1 MANTGINM
9 LIENSLTNGDTVS
22 LSPLGGYY
30 AFRLMNVVGDDVRSI
45 DLTDKPGV
53 QLLSDDAAVVI
64 DETPHADI
72 NKRDGQCMFAIT
84 PQEAADLLE
93 IQNFSI
99 VYNVAGIY
107 VTLFRGVFV
116 DINKK
121 DDGDSSSLED
131 ALQRAASAE
140 SLAADYLSKLNA
152 LQADY
157 DSLSSSSGSTISELQ
172 ARVAELEGELA
183 TLRNSM
189 ISANIIDEL

>member
-1 MANTGINM
+1 MANNGINM
-9 LIENSLTNGDTVS
+9 LIENSLTNGDVVS

-53 QLLSDDAAVVI
+53 QLLSDDATVVI
-64 DETPHADI
+64 DETPHVDI

-84 PQEAADLLE
+84 SQEASDLLE

-121 DDGDSSSLED
+121 ENEEASSLED
-131 ALQRAASAE
+131 ALQRAASTEA
-140 SLAADYLSKLNA
+140 LAADYLSQLNDA
-152 LQADY
+152 LNT
-157 DSLSSSSGSTISELQ
+157 STGNTISELQ
-172 ARVAELEGELA
+172 AKITELENEL
-183 TLRNSM
+183 LSLKNSM
-189 ISANIIDEL
+189 ISANIVDEL

>member
-1 MANTGINM
+1 
-9 LIENSLTNGDTVS
+9 
-22 LSPLGGYY
+22 
-30 AFRLMNVVGDDVRSI
+30 MNVVGDDIRSI

-53 QLLSDDAAVVI
+53 QLLSDDATVVI
-64 DETPHADI
+64 DETPHVDI

-84 PQEAADLLE
+84 SQEASDLLE

-121 DDGDSSSLED
+121 ENEDASSLED
-131 ALQRAASAE
+131 ALQRAASTEA
-140 SLAADYLSKLNA
+140 LAADYLSQLNA

-157 DSLSSSSGSTISELQ
+157 DALNTSTSNTISELQ
-172 ARVAELEGELA
+172 AKITELENEL
-183 TLRNSM
+183 LSLKNSM

>member
-1 MANTGINM
+1 M

-121 DDGDSSSLED
+121 DDEDSSSLED

>member
-121 DDGDSSSLED
+121 DDEDSSSLED

-140 SLAADYLSKLNA
+140 SLAADYMSKLNA

>member
-121 DDGDSSSLED
+121 DDEDSSSLED

-172 ARVAELEGELA
+172 ARVAELEGELT

>member
-1 MANTGINM
+1 MANNRINM
-9 LIENSLTNGDTVS
+9 LIENSLTNGDVVS

-30 AFRLMNVVGDDVRSI
+30 VFRLMNVVRDDVRSI

-53 QLLSDDAAVVI
+53 QLLSDDATVVI
-64 DETPHADI
+64 DETPHVDI

-84 PQEAADLLE
+84 SQEASDLLE

-121 DDGDSSSLED
+121 ENEDASSLGD
-131 ALQRAASAE
+131 ALQRAASTEA
-140 SLAADYLSKLNA
+140 LAADYLSQLNA

-157 DSLSSSSGSTISELQ
+157 DALNTSTGNTISELQ
-172 ARVAELEGELA
+172 AKITELENEL
-183 TLRNSM
+183 LSLKNSM
-189 ISANIIDEL
+189 ISANIVDEL

>member
-64 DETPHADI
+64 DETLHADI

-121 DDGDSSSLED
+121 DDEDSSSLED

>member
-1 MANTGINM
+1 MANNGINM
-9 LIENSLTNGDTVS
+9 LIENSLTNGDVVS

-30 AFRLMNVVGDDVRSI
+30 AFRLMNIVGDDVRSI

-53 QLLSDDAAVVI
+53 QLLSDDATVVI
-64 DETPHADI
+64 DETPHVDI

-84 PQEAADLLE
+84 SQEASDLLE

-121 DDGDSSSLED
+121 ENEEASSLED
-131 ALQRAASAE
+131 ALQRAASTEA
-140 SLAADYLSKLNA
+140 LAADYLSQLNA

-157 DSLSSSSGSTISELQ
+157 DALNTSTGNTISELQ
-172 ARVAELEGELA
+172 AKITELENEL
-183 TLRNSM
+183 LSLKNSM
-189 ISANIIDEL
+189 ISANIVDEL

>member
-64 DETPHADI
+64 DETPHTDI

-121 DDGDSSSLED
+121 DDEDSSSLED